1 MPMAANLSGAPDRRV
16 ERRRVCVFTAS
27 AEPIDSRYL
36 DLAARVGSAMS
47 LRGMDLVTGGGR
59 VSTMG
64 AIARAVRAGG
74 GHTVGV
80 IPRGLYAAE
89 LADTDADELIVTADM
104 RQRKGLMDAKSDAFL
119 VLPGGIGTVEELVE
133 VWVSRALGMH
143 QKPIVVLDPWGDL
156 GGLRELIVDLHRRG
170 FVRREVLEEVEWT
183 ASMNR
188 ALDAIEGAWSP

>member
-1 MPMAANLSGAPDRRV
+1 MAANLRV
-16 ERRRVCVFTAS
+16 EPGRRIEGRRVCVFTAS
-27 AEPIDSRYL
+27 AEPIDPRYL
-36 DLAARVGSAMS
+36 DLAARVGSEMS
-47 LRGMDLVTGGGR
+47 RRGMDLVTGGGR

-133 VWVSRALGMH
+133 VWVSRALDMH
-143 QKPIVVLDPWGDL
+143 RKPIVVLDPWGDL

-170 FVRREVLEEVEWT
+170 FVRREVLDEVEWT

-188 ALDAIEGAWSP
+188 ALDAIEGAWSS